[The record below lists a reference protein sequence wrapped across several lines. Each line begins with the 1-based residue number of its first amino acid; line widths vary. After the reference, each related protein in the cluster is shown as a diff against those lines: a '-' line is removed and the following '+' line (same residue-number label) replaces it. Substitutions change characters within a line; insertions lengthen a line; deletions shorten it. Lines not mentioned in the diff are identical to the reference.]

1 MGSPE
6 REFSV
11 KQLIGRNSEHSGGLG
26 DQGGVLPD
34 PRRGRDFP
42 DELTWILLH
51 QHAAFNSP
59 VWFNMGVE
67 AQPQVSA
74 CFINEVKD
82 SMSDIMDLAKT
93 EAMLFKY
100 GSGAGCN
107 LSTIRSSKEFLK
119 GGGEASG
126 PVSFMRATTPS
137 PA

>member
-1 MGSPE
+1 
-6 REFSV
+6 
-11 KQLIGRNSEHSGGLG
+11 
-26 DQGGVLPD
+26 
-34 PRRGRDFP
+34 
-42 DELTWILLH
+42 
-51 QHAAFNSP
+51 
-59 VWFNMGVE
+59 MGVE

-119 GGGEASG
+119 GGGRRVG
-126 PVSFMRATTPS
+126 R
-137 PA
+137 